1 MAYDEGL
8 AVRIRDLV
16 VEVPAVVE
24 KRMFGGLAVLV
35 NGNMAVGV
43 AGDDLIVRC
52 AVQDFATLLAE
63 PGAKVFDMTG
73 RVMRGWLLVNA
84 EAIAEDEDLATWVG
98 RGVDFALSLPP
109 K

>member
-52 AVQDFATLLAE
+52 AVLDFATLLAE

-73 RVMRGWLLVNA
+73 RVMRGWLLVDA